1 MVDDE
6 LRKVAEDMR
15 ALARSLAKD
24 FRDAVDQAHRSG
36 HPTSEAFKHG
46 LRGMADEVK
55 RGARASWG
63 PPRYRPPRHGY
74 GRSGYARY
82 GPGWNRPAPPPPPG
96 PGQSPDQSPDQN
108 WCAPPWAAPPWA
120 RHHRSHNPLPPV
132 RRRWDAT
139 TVIGIL
145 AVLFGVAWLLGAT
158 HAVHVSV
165 EAVVALGLMLLGA
178 ALVIT
183 GRTDW
188 SLSRRSWPVW
198 LGAAMIV
205 VLIATSSTFGVGSAI
220 DNLSFGN
227 TNATATGATTQTIH
241 GGFGDLT
248 VDAHQLAPGDTL
260 NLQSIA
266 GNTYVTNLPQDET
279 VQVNAHVFAGQICVH
294 GHDAGSGIGAS
305 TNQTLPPASGGQGAG
320 TVTLDIHQA
329 FGQVFV
335 AGQGCAGGHHG

>member
-55 RGARASWG
+55 RGARANWG
-63 PPRYRPPRHGY
+63 PPRHRHGKY
-74 GRSGYARY
+74 GYWKNGYS
-82 GPGWNRPAPPPPPG
+82 WNRPPGPPPPG
-96 PGQSPDQSPDQN
+96 PPGPPGPSSRSWSPPPSGSQWGP
-108 WCAPPWAAPPWA
+108 PPWV
-120 RHHRSHNPLPPV
+120 RHHNRPRTPLPPV

-198 LGAAMIV
+198 LGAAMIL
-205 VLIATSSTFGVGSAI
+205 VLIATSSTFGVSSAI
-220 DNLSFGN
+220 SFGDSN
-227 TNATATGATTQTIH
+227 PHPTHSQTIH
-241 GGFGDLT
+241 GGFGNVT
-248 VDAHQLAPGDTL
+248 VDASQLTGGDTL
-260 NLQSIA
+260 NIQSIA
-266 GNTYVTNLPQDET
+266 GQTYVMNLPANTT
-279 VQVNAHVFAGQICVH
+279 VQVNAHVFAGQICIA
-294 GHDAGSGIGAS
+294 GREAGSGVGTS
-305 TNQTLPPASGGQGAG
+305 VKQTLSGTGAPI
-320 TVTLDIHQA
+320 TLDIHQA
-329 FGQVFV
+329 FGNIYVLSKQ
-335 AGQGCAGGHHG
+335 CAGAHGR